1 MPKVQLKSKDDK
13 VFTVEKDV
21 ACMSTTIKN
30 LIDDIDELDEDTAIP
45 VPNVSGAILEKV
57 VQYCEYHLENPV
69 PAVEDKSHEEKRTD
83 DIIPWD
89 AEFCQVDQST
99 LFELIL
105 AANFLDI
112 KSLLDLTCKTV
123 ANMIKGKS
131 PEEIR
136 KLFNIKNDFTP
147 EEEEQIRKENAW
159 CEER

>member
-1 MPKVQLKSKDDK
+1 MSKVQLKSKDDK
-13 VFTVEKDV
+13 VFNVDKDV

-30 LIDDIDELDEDTAIP
+30 LIEDIDELDDETAIP

-57 VQYCEYHLENPV
+57 VQYCEYHQANPV
-69 PAVEDKSHEEKRTD
+69 PAIEDNNHEEKRTD

-112 KSLLDLTCKTV
+112 KALLDLTCKTV

>member
-13 VFTVEKDV
+13 VFSVEKDV

-30 LIDDIDELDEDTAIP
+30 LIDDIDELDEETAIP

-57 VQYCEYHLENPV
+57 IQYCEHHLDNPV

-83 DIIPWD
+83 DILPWD